1 MITNVILSVAE
12 AYKAM
17 INPPK
22 FQRPSWVPAS
32 ITEEHAQAFT
42 EAVRAARSKNETL
55 VEFNG
60 KKFKISAK
68 QVNEKLDPNA
78 EAGVWISDFVHSD
91 DPRFAGKSDEERK
104 QMALA
109 AWYQARRDAGIK
121 EEDSAEIKHDNVADK
136 QAEAEPMEV
145 APVQEESDEDEEKGG
160 DDDSEE
166 PVAKTDD
173 AKENPTDVEKAELD
187 DMKEATT
194 ETGKFSAAA
203 HAASAAAKG
212 TSNHELHAKARDA
225 HVIAGKAHLDAGN
238 LEKAGEH
245 LKSAQSHDFMHH
257 RYKNGQQVK
266 ESATEKAVEGPKKDE
281 QEKLEPR
288 APGEKKFFDAHKDKV
303 EIKDGNPLDSQ
314 DGTDKVV
321 PADAPKA
328 QNTSPAAPKADVAL
342 DAAKDAKSGEDA
354 VKSQA
359 AVPQTK

>member
-136 QAEAEPMEV
+136 QAEAEPMQA
-145 APVQEESDEDEEKGG
+145 APVQENDESEEDDNGDE
-160 DDDSEE
+160 EE

-187 DMKEATT
+187 DMKEAT
-194 ETGKFSAAA
+194 EADSFSHAA
-203 HAASAAAKG
+203 HSASAAAKG

-225 HVIAGKAHLDAGN
+225 HVAAASAHLDAGN

-245 LKSAQSHDFMHH
+245 LKSAQRHDFMHH

-266 ESATEKAVEGPKKDE
+266 ESATEKASEGPKKDE

-314 DGTDKVV
+314 DGTDKIV

-354 VKSQA
+354 VKSKA